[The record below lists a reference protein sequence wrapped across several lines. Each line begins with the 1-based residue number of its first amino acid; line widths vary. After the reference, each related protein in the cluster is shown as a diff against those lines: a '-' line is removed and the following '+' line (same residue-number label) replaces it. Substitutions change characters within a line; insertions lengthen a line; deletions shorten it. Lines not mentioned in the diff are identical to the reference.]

1 MTAALAAAVLV
12 AAALAARFTMTDLV
26 AFSVSSQIGTIT
38 LNRPDKFNA
47 LDIPMLDALAVALD
61 AAEDSAARVV
71 LLCGEGK
78 GFCAGG
84 DIDAWSQMSAA
95 DFQIKWVRHGHRVF
109 DRLAR
114 LRQPTI
120 AVLSGHALGGGL
132 ELAAA
137 CDLRVAEAH
146 VKLGFPETSLGVV
159 PGWSGT
165 QRAVRRFGAQL
176 VRRMALG
183 GEVLAAADA
192 LQFGLVDRVVER
204 GAALAEATAWAEM
217 IAARGPLATEAA
229 KMMINI
235 SEGEEVAHAAE
246 ALASGF
252 IAMTS
257 DLKEGAAA
265 FREKRQAQFGRS

>member
-1 MTAALAAAVLV
+1 MS
-12 AAALAARFTMTDLV
+12 DLV
-26 AFSVSSQIGTIT
+26 TFEQDGAVGTIT
-38 LNRPDKFNA
+38 LRRPEKFNA
-47 LDIPMLDALAVALD
+47 LDIPMLRALEAALG
-61 AAEDSAARVV
+61 AAELAPDVRVV
-71 LLCGEGK
+71 LVRGEGK

-84 DIDAWSQMSAA
+84 DIEAWAAMSAA
-95 DFQIKWVRHGHRVF
+95 DFQHQWVRYGHRVF

-137 CDLRVAEAH
+137 CDFRIAEH
-146 VKLGFPETSLGVV
+146 QIKLGFPETSIGVV

-165 QRAVRRFGAQL
+165 QRAVRRFGAQA

-183 GEVLAAADA
+183 GEIFTAPEA
-192 LQFGLVDRVVER
+192 LPLGIVDRVVET
-204 GAALAEATAWAEM
+204 GTALAEAKAWGER

-229 KMMINI
+229 KLMIAI
-235 SEGEEVAHAAE
+235 AEGEESAAATE

-252 IAMTS
+252 IALTA
-257 DLKEGAAA
+257 DLKAGAEA
-265 FREKRQAQFGRS
+265 FHEKRPARFSRS